1 MLGAGDVKPNLSPAT
16 TMFFVAE
23 TVLDPLN
30 ADAIIEAVP
39 PVEPLLSCTST
50 TPLELVV
57 RVEADRVPK
66 FVVRFT
72 VSFGMPLPSAS
83 ARVTL
88 SPVLAPREIEDGP
101 AIAMDVPEME
111 ILTESE
117 ELPLWAVTVTVRFL
131 GSPFVVSMA
140 EATPAS
146 SVSP

>member
-57 RVEADRVPK
+57 RVEADRVEADRVDQVK
-66 FVVRFT
+66 KGGVEQLE
-72 VSFGMPLPSAS
+72 SIAS
-83 ARVTL
+83 EFDSLGVNEGTTTL
-88 SPVLAPREIEDGP
+88 
-101 AIAMDVPEME
+101 
-111 ILTESE
+111 
-117 ELPLWAVTVTVRFL
+117 
-131 GSPFVVSMA
+131 
-140 EATPAS
+140 
-146 SVSP
+146 